1 MTHEMFAECCLV
13 CQDNCNCK
21 GCLRDVLPKVK
32 EKVNF
37 EPSTDQKIQYSI
49 YILHVL
55 LPFLKRLIG
64 EHIKEKQIET
74 KIQGTFFI
82 GL

>member
-1 MTHEMFAECCLV
+1 MTHEMFVECCPV

-37 EPSTDQKIQYSI
+37 EPSADQKIQYSI

-55 LPFLKRLIG
+55 LPFLKRCSLS
-64 EHIKEKQIET
+64 ELQVKET
-74 KIQGTFFI
+74 KCSPSERMY
-82 GL
+82 